1 MVLQTKEFKLRD
13 LQAVEKEFYEK
24 LGLDYEITDDGV
36 DAFNA
41 TFFDI
46 ETRSEIKII
55 ASIEEKFGATDY

>member
-41 TFFDI
+41 TFF
-46 ETRSEIKII
+46 
-55 ASIEEKFGATDY
+55 